1 MEILLASTNPHK
13 LQEFREILNPLGI
26 VVVDL
31 ASLGESFEE
40 PIENSDTFAG
50 NAKLKAVGYAIATG
64 RICVADDSGLSVD
77 ALDGKPGVMSAR
89 FAGSTGSRD
98 ERDAAN
104 NALLLELMQGVPDDN
119 RSARFECA
127 VCVADPNGTIIGES
141 TGTFEGTIG
150 RSPEGENGF
159 GYDPLLYV
167 QDVQKTSAQLSAQ
180 EKNLRSHRGE
190 AVRNIASC
198 LKQCD
203 EVR

>member
-1 MEILLASTNPHK
+1 MCI
-13 LQEFREILNPLGI
+13 R
-26 VVVDL
+26 DR
-31 ASLGESFEE
+31 SFEE

-104 NALLLELMQGVPDDN
+104 NALLLELMHGVPDDN

-150 RSPEGENGF
+150 RSPEGENGLNYLCA
-159 GYDPLLYV
+159 GYKMFFKHSKPLLTKMATLSEAG
-167 QDVQKTSAQLSAQ
+167 QSPESLMRAIQFENAKEFPQTGRNDVCPCGSGKKYKKCCL
-180 EKNLRSHRGE
+180 NGG
-190 AVRNIASC
+190 IAY
-198 LKQCD
+198 K
-203 EVR
+203 